1 MPTLPCRFSRFVLA
15 AAFLCAAGA
24 AAATGAA
31 GDGAPAA
38 SPATEQVVRGTQF
51 YEGNCAICHGPGFA
65 GGPGVPGLTGA
76 SFQFGWK
83 DRPATDLFRLIKT
96 TMPPGQEGS
105 LSDQQVVDVMA
116 AVLSANK
123 ASVTSDPAL
132 PADEAALKDKTIR
145 F

>member
-1 MPTLPCRFSRFVLA
+1 MTNLPRQIPRAALA
-15 AAFLCAAGA
+15 AALLSAAGA

-31 GDGAPAA
+31 G

-51 YEGNCAICHGPGFA
+51 YEGNCAVCHGHGFA

-132 PADEAALKDKTIR
+132 PADEGALKDKTIR
-145 F
+145 FGSEG